1 MRRWTSLHE
10 SVRYSDLDQPAPGA
24 WSVVASG
31 YDRPQWYVDAAP
43 FVIRGAVDRLL
54 GGTGRHARPPGTP
67 VLTTGD
73 KAGFWEVAEA
83 DHDQHLLVLEAAVRA
98 PGRVVLRTSVEAL
111 GPRRCR
117 VSQSISFTP
126 DGLLGRAYLL
136 ADLPSRETVAEL
148 AHRRLLRDLQSP
160 DGAH

>member
-10 SVRYSDLDQPAPGA
+10 SVRYTDLDQPAPEA

-43 FVIRGAVDRLL
+43 FVVRGAVDRLL
-54 GGTGRHARPPGTP
+54 GGAGRHARPPGTP
-67 VLTTGD
+67 VLTAGD
-73 KAGFWEVAEA
+73 RAGFWEVTEA
-83 DHDQHLLVLEAAVRA
+83 DHDQHRLVLEAAVRA
-98 PGRVVLRTSVEAL
+98 PGRVVLSTTVEAL
-111 GPRRCR
+111 GPTRCR
-117 VSQSISFTP
+117 VSQTISFTP
-126 DGLLGRAYLL
+126 NGLFGQVYLL

-160 DGAH
+160 DSGR